1 MPRLCHAGS
10 VGVGACQG
18 ILLKRSWGD
27 GVVGG
32 SGEFGIGRNV
42 RRGM

>member
-18 ILLKRSWGD
+18 ILLKRSWRAGV
-27 GVVGG
+27 VVGG
-32 SGEFGIGRNV
+32 GEFGIGGDV